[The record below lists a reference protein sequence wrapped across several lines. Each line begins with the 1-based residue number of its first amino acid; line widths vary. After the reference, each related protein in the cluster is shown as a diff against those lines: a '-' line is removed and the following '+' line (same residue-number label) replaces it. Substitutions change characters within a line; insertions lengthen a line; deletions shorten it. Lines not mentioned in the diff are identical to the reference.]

1 VSMPRRPFVKGDR
14 VRILPEFQDEG
25 DDDFVWVVVGDE
37 EKGRVDISPINTGMN
52 IVPTHTVRAEWL
64 AVEPTLTYLRR

>member
-1 VSMPRRPFVKGDR
+1 MSMPRRPFVKGDR

-37 EKGRVDISPINTGMN
+37 EKGRVDISPINTGMK
-52 IVPTHTVRAEWL
+52 ITPVQVVQAKWL
-64 AVEPTLTYLRR
+64 VLAK